1 MSESSGVVLISG
13 ATGFVGRAL
22 VAHLS
27 ASGYETRRLVRGRA
41 GSPSDVPWD
50 PASGEL
56 DARAVE
62 GIDAV
67 VHLAG
72 EPIDHRWT
80 AERKRA
86 ILESRISGTT
96 LIASTIASLQ
106 RKPRVMVSASAIGY
120 YGSQGD
126 APLDESSPRGA
137 GFLADVVGAWEG
149 AAEPARAAGIR
160 VVHPRFGLILN
171 PEGGVL
177 GRLLPIFNLGG
188 GGRIGSGDQVM
199 SWIARDD
206 LLRAIAF
213 LLARDD
219 VRGPVN
225 LTGPAP
231 VSNAEFAHTL
241 GRVLHRP
248 AVAVVP
254 EFAVK
259 LAFGEMGEQTVLA
272 SQRVLPRV
280 LVRHGFTFEWPTLES
295 ALEHE
300 LGRTA

>member
-1 MSESSGVVLISG
+1 LSESSGVVLISG

-27 ASGYETRRLVRGRA
+27 ASGYEVRRLVRGRA

-62 GIDAV
+62 GINAV

-72 EPIDHRWT
+72 EAIDHRWT

-86 ILESRISGTT
+86 ILESRVSGTT

-106 RKPRVMVSASAIGY
+106 RKPRVLVSASAVGY
-120 YGSQGD
+120 YGNQGD

-160 VVHPRFGLILN
+160 VVHPRFGLVLN

-177 GRLLPIFNLGG
+177 ARLLPIFNLGG

-219 VRGPVN
+219 VSGPVN
-225 LTGPAP
+225 LTAPAP
-231 VSNAEFAHTL
+231 ATNAEFSHTL

-248 AVAVVP
+248 AVAGVP

-280 LVRHGFTFEWPTLES
+280 LERHGFTFRWPTLES

-300 LGRTA
+300 LGRTT